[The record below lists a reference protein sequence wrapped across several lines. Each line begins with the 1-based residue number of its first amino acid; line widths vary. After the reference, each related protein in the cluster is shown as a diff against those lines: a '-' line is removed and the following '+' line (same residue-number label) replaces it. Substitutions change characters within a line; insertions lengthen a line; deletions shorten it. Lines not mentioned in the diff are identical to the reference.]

1 MKHIRQFESYRIRRK
16 REQIIKESVLQV
28 NDIYKVKTLID
39 IPQSLI
45 NAYVKKVKD
54 NTGKNLRQFF
64 GDMDIAEEIVKFVA
78 QSGLDS
84 DKLPANA
91 LVGGAQGQSQGQM
104 APQSQ
109 GQMAPQGQAQT
120 EPMAPQGQPQ
130 MQAQPQG
137 QVQGQMAPQGQ
148 AQVQT
153 EPQGQIQA
161 QGQPQMQ
168 AQPQGQAQDEEGFEE
183 VSPQS
188 QGQGQ
193 NEDEEDVEND
203 EDLPS

>member
-16 REQIIKESVLQV
+16 REELIKESVLQV

-64 GDMDIAEEIVKFVA
+64 GDMDIAEEIVKYVA

-104 APQSQ
+104 APQ
-109 GQMAPQGQAQT
+109 GQPQAQT
-120 EPMAPQGQPQ
+120 E
-130 MQAQPQG
+130 
-137 QVQGQMAPQGQ
+137 
-148 AQVQT
+148 
-153 EPQGQIQA
+153 
-161 QGQPQMQ
+161 PQMQ
-168 AQPQGQAQDEEGFEE
+168 AQPQGQAQIQTQTQAQPQAQGQSQAQPQAQGQAQGEGFEE
-183 VSPQS
+183 VVPQA

-193 NEDEEDVEND
+193 DEEEDEYRDEEDEEEN
-203 EDLPS
+203 LPS